1 MTTQRYYYV
10 DSISDFFS
18 RSNNDILAEMT
29 KYSQFSV
36 DPQTRD
42 SWIEE
47 FDSLR
52 EVLTEYKDRGSLYLE
67 YNIPRMG
74 TRADVVLLIDGVV
87 LILEYKTSHRKFT
100 HSAVLQVWD
109 YALDLKNFHDETHTL
124 PVIPIV
130 VAPSESDSRCSIT
143 LSSPFADGVFPP
155 LCTNQKHL
163 CECLH
168 NVFANSDVKKL
179 QRTIDSEVWEK
190 SGYNP
195 TPTII
200 EAAVALF
207 QHHNVDEITRHDAD
221 LDKTVR
227 CVADVVRKC
236 KEESRKAICF
246 VTGVPGAGKT
256 LIGLQTAITYDKEDD
271 TKAVYLSGNFPL
283 VEVLQESLSR
293 DYVRQE
299 TERYN
304 REVEEQKNNNGDVK
318 SVKKPITK
326 KQARSKVKAF
336 IQMVHHYRDEYMNG
350 MKVKGTKL
358 VKDDKYFAK
367 TSDHAYV
374 PVEHIAIFDEAQRA
388 WTKHGLADFMLKKKK
403 ISKFPY
409 SEPHYLISCMDR
421 HEDWC
426 VVICLVGGGQ
436 EIHHDEAGIL
446 EWLQVLNKHYKGW
459 DVYMSE
465 QLKAK
470 EYAEG
475 KALKTIKDKAR
486 LHTTPALHLT
496 SSMRAFRG
504 EKVSL
509 FVQHM
514 LDLKPKLAKQTLTEL
529 DKYPIVLT
537 RSIDDAKAWL
547 KKHARG
553 TERYGIMASSRAERL
568 KAININVR
576 YQPDFVHWFLDDD
589 TDIRSSNSLED
600 VLTEFKVQGLEI
612 DWACVVWDADL
623 RLGEDGKSWQH
634 FKLGTKSVDVN
645 GIKVNKCRWNNIN
658 KREIQLYQI
667 NAYRVLLT
675 RARQGM
681 VIVVPNGD
689 DHEPPDETRKPE
701 WYNGIFE
708 YLKSTGLKE
717 IKENI

>member
-1 MTTQRYYYV
+1 
-10 DSISDFFS
+10 
-18 RSNNDILAEMT
+18 
-29 KYSQFSV
+29 
-36 DPQTRD
+36 
-42 SWIEE
+42 
-47 FDSLR
+47 
-52 EVLTEYKDRGSLYLE
+52 
-67 YNIPRMG
+67 
-74 TRADVVLLIDGVV
+74 
-87 LILEYKTSHRKFT
+87 
-100 HSAVLQVWD
+100 
-109 YALDLKNFHDETHTL
+109 
-124 PVIPIV
+124 
-130 VAPSESDSRCSIT
+130 VAPSESDNHCSIT
-143 LSSPFADGVFPP
+143 LSSPFADGVFSP
-155 LCTNQKHL
+155 LCSNQKRL
-163 CECLH
+163 SECLH
-168 NVFANSDVKKL
+168 NVFTNSDVQKL
-179 QRTIDSEVWEK
+179 QRVIDNEAWER

-221 LDKTVR
+221 LDNTVK

-236 KEESRKAICF
+236 KENNKKAICF

-283 VEVLQESLSR
+283 VEVLQESLAR

-304 REVEEQKNNNGDVK
+304 REIEEKKKTNGDVK
-318 SVKKPITK
+318 SVEKPITK
-326 KQARSKVKAF
+326 KEARSRVKAF

-350 MKVKGTKL
+350 MKVKGKKL
-358 VKDDKYFAK
+358 VIDDNYFAK
-367 TSDHAYV
+367 TSEHAYV

-403 ISKFPY
+403 IAKFPY

-446 EWLQVLNKHYKGW
+446 EWLQVLNKHYQGW

-475 KALKTIKDKAR
+475 KALKIIKDKTR
-486 LHTTPALHLT
+486 LYLTPELHLT

-509 FVQHM
+509 FIQHM
-514 LDLKPKLAKQTLTEL
+514 LDLKPKLAKQTLPER

-537 RSIDDAKAWL
+537 RSLDVAKTWL
-547 KKHARG
+547 KEHARG

-576 YQPDFVHWFLDDD
+576 YQPNFVHWFLDDNSD
-589 TDIRSSNSLED
+589 VRSSNTLED

-623 RLGEDGKSWQH
+623 RIGEDGKSWKH
-634 FKLGTKSVDVN
+634 FKLGSKSVSEN

-689 DHEPPDETRKPE
+689 NSIPPDETRKPE
-701 WYNGIFE
+701 WYDDIYN
-708 YLKSTGLKE
+708 YLKSTGIKE
-717 IKENI
+717 I